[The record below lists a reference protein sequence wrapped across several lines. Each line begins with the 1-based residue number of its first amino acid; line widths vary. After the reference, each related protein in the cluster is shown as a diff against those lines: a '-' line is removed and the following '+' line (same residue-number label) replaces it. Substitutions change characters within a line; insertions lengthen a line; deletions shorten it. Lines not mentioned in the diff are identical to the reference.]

1 MSPEILTE
9 LKSAV
14 RGNLAASSLPDV
26 INCAGIFNPDFAFL
40 FESSTRLPP
49 IYNSFALIPFL
60 LPDLST
66 TSKSPLLLS
75 LLNFVSPRLNESSE
89 GSIVIE
95 PVPIVNIPVTL
106 ASPVTTK
113 SSPKVVAPPTCNLD
127 TVVIPAERSLTPA
140 PATIGPLKVDAVT
153 TPANTAAPEL

>member
-1 MSPEILTE
+1 MFADVN
-9 LKSAV
+9 SAFK
-14 RGNLAASSLPDV
+14 GSLAGSSLPDV

-40 FESSTRLPP
+40 LESRTRLPP

-60 LPDLST
+60 FPDLST

-75 LLNFVSPRLNESSE
+75 LLNFVAPRLNESSE
-89 GSIVIE
+89 GSIITE

-113 SSPKVVAPPTCNLD
+113 SSPKVVVPPTCRVL
-127 TVVIPAERSLTPA
+127 TVVIPASRSLVPA
-140 PATIGPLKVDAVT
+140 PATIGPLKDAAVT
-153 TPANTAAPEL
+153 TPVNTAAPEL